1 MGTSSHLGVCE
12 KEPLTFAAHIP
23 KGAECLLSFIISTAL
38 RTSGGQVSTCSKPL
52 SPAPRTQEPEVGSVT
67 NNQSQEREKYL
78 PLSENVGENVVVKKK
93 KKKRKPSE
101 LPRGQVLY
109 GSALEI
115 KPTGE

>member
-1 MGTSSHLGVCE
+1 M
-12 KEPLTFAAHIP
+12 
-23 KGAECLLSFIISTAL
+23 
-38 RTSGGQVSTCSKPL
+38 STCSKPL